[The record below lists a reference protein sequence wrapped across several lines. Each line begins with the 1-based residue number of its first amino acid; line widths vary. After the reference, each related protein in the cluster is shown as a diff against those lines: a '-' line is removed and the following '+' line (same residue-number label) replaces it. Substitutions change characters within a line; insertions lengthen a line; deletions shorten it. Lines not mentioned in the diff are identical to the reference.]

1 MLVYHPLKSVP
12 IPLRS
17 VIHPS
22 DTHKHQIL
30 YVKNVN
36 YLWEGA
42 EFHLQACFTD
52 MKKSFSKATLVL
64 LFLSIFALAV
74 IIAPV
79 AMAQSITV
87 TLSPSSG
94 APGAQVIVYASNYP
108 IGDTTFSVKFGST
121 AEPSIYTGTWTNTG
135 SAAFNVPTVSTG
147 KYTVTVTDQN
157 GVYGTATFTVTQPPL
172 VVITPGP
179 TGSSTGTGT
188 ASTAPS
194 GTTYYPVAP
203 YGGVPSKSGFWS
215 PLAIGIVALVVAVAC
230 FTTVVFVRR
239 GRQGPGSAEAYS
251 NYKPQPSVENT
262 QTYASK
268 ATVQATSPYG
278 YRSSTQTTSPYGYR
292 SSTQTTSPY
301 GYRSSVQPTRSTA
314 PPQFNQDVTSRPAPP
329 THTKVCKYCKRDVRD
344 DFSVCPYCFKKLK

>member
-1 MLVYHPLKSVP
+1 MQKCL
-12 IPLRS
+12 
-17 VIHPS
+17 IHA
-22 DTHKHQIL
+22 
-30 YVKNVN
+30 
-36 YLWEGA
+36 G
-42 EFHLQACFTD
+42 
-52 MKKSFSKATLVL
+52 KSFSKATLVL

-179 TGSSTGTGT
+179 TGTRTGTSPG
-188 ASTAPS
+188 APTS
-194 GTTYYPVAP
+194 SPIGGIPTNYYP
-203 YGGVPSKSGFWS
+203 YGTGPPAKSTGFWS
-215 PLAIGIVALVVAVAC
+215 PLAIGIVALVLAIAC

-239 GRQGPGSAEAYS
+239 GRQGPGSAEDYS
-251 NYKPQPSVENT
+251 NHKPQPSVENT

-268 ATVQATSPYG
+268 AA
-278 YRSSTQTTSPYGYR
+278 TQTTSPYGYR

-314 PPQFNQDVTSRPAPP
+314 PPQFNQAVTNRPAPP
-329 THTKVCKYCKRDVRD
+329 IHTKVCKYCKRDVRD